1 MNESNNTSLCSGPQ
15 IVSDLMKVEEA
26 AKYLKI
32 GRTHCYEL
40 IRGGHLPTVQ
50 LGRLIRV
57 SRKRLDQW
65 IDEGGMRVK

>member
-1 MNESNNTSLCSGPQ
+1 
-15 IVSDLMKVEEA
+15 MKVEEA